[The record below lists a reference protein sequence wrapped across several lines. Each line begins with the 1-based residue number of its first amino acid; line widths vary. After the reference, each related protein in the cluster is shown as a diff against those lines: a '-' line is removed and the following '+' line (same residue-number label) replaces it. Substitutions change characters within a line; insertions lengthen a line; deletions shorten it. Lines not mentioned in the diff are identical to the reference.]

1 MTAVSKEIAVFFI
14 NCYTFVSGRGGFM
27 NISALFKIK
36 DHLKVFKDNHPD
48 FVPEAKKVCAKG
60 FCEDQEVS
68 ITVKYPDGTEIEMGV
83 KVKETDLPFFNAV
96 KELLT
101 K

>member
-1 MTAVSKEIAVFFI
+1 
-14 NCYTFVSGRGGFM
+14 M

-36 DHLKVFKDNHPD
+36 DHLKVFKGNHPD
-48 FVPEAKKVCAKG
+48 FVPEAKKVFAKG
-60 FCEDQEVS
+60 FCEDQEVA
-68 ITVKYPDGTEIEMGV
+68 ITVKYPDGTQIDMAV
-83 KVKETDLPFFNAV
+83 KVKDTDLPFFNSV